1 MSTDGCR
8 PEKGSDQGRSL
19 KNSIGHTYRGL
30 HMAGYSGTPLQKKL
44 DIKNNFKV
52 AIINEPDGFRPARK

>member
-1 MSTDGCR
+1 
-8 PEKGSDQGRSL
+8 
-19 KNSIGHTYRGL
+19 
-30 HMAGYSGTPLQKKL
+30 MAGYSGTPLQKKL